1 MALFDANPLFSF
13 IIDRIALLRE
23 NWYDAALYFLHEAD
37 FLRLL
42 DVRNVQTI
50 SILGTVFSN
59 FGDLNLYYNLL
70 GCAVRISE
78 SLGINNDYTHLTGIL
93 PDLRSQRCLWW
104 SLVILDWLN
113 LPLGQPCI
121 SDNGFIVEMPSVGS
135 SSAPESD
142 WDPSNHQAIMCKI
155 ALLLYQ
161 FQTTLCASM
170 DWEAVENAVVR
181 FDEKLVNLMKEL
193 GSSYTEMVGLDDAC
207 ISTAKSDAADFSD
220 SNQRQNLLLILLYSR
235 MLINRTLIKQS
246 PLLIAKEIS
255 LQRCLKS
262 ARSIIKVC
270 MAMENSGQLVATW
283 YVLLELITLSAHS
296 YNF

>member
-1 MALFDANPLFSF
+1 
-13 IIDRIALLRE
+13 
-23 NWYDAALYFLHEAD
+23 
-37 FLRLL
+37 
-42 DVRNVQTI
+42 
-50 SILGTVFSN
+50 
-59 FGDLNLYYNLL
+59 
-70 GCAVRISE
+70 
-78 SLGINNDYTHLTGIL
+78 
-93 PDLRSQRCLWW
+93 
-104 SLVILDWLN
+104 
-113 LPLGQPCI
+113 
-121 SDNGFIVEMPSVGS
+121 
-135 SSAPESD
+135 
-142 WDPSNHQAIMCKI
+142 
-155 ALLLYQ
+155 
-161 FQTTLCASM
+161 M

-193 GSSYTEMVGLDDAC
+193 GSPYTEMVGLDDAC

-262 ARSIIKVC
+262 ARNIIKVC